1 MNKIHVIHT
10 LISFHILKYI
20 FESGILVS
28 IVSTVWK
35 DIKCCGNKYRC
46 PLDIYLITELSSLY
60 IIIIYSAINSPG
72 NGNNAVD

>member
-1 MNKIHVIHT
+1 MNKIHVIPT

-28 IVSTVWK
+28 SVSTVWK
-35 DIKCCGNKYRC
+35 DINGCGNKYRC

-60 IIIIYSAINSPG
+60 IIIIYSAINSPS
-72 NGNNAVD
+72 NGNNDVD